1 MGNGLGNAGQTNIG
15 GFYPTPPT
23 PAVGPIETPWALKY
37 DGATADFVM
46 LEDGSYD
53 EVHPVTHEAVLCLV
67 VAVGAI
73 PVTPEFSST
82 LNQIKIVSDQAAMT
96 VDARRRTE
104 LALAHLIAEKKIRV
118 DGVRAFAANRW
129 RVKYEV
135 SFTNLVE
142 TRPDQRLQR
151 VVLGEDNG

>member
-1 MGNGLGNAGQTNIG
+1 
-15 GFYPTPPT
+15 
-23 PAVGPIETPWALKY
+23 
-37 DGATADFVM
+37 
-46 LEDGSYD
+46 
-53 EVHPVTHEAVLCLV
+53 VTHEAVLCLV

-129 RVKYEV
+129 RVKYEA